1 LRYKYNN
8 IKKNIIYIYEILL
21 PDHHVL
27 F

>member
-8 IKKNIIYIYEILL
+8 IKKVLYIYEILL